1 MAQLQLSGI
10 TRSII
15 VCRTVSCHRT
25 TSFSDD
31 YLDMLDRQAVE
42 SSKEITKY
50 EAAGTLETG
59 EQLVEFDLLQYWQ
72 VLMFASSSVILT
84 LSSPVPC
91 RS

>member
-1 MAQLQLSGI
+1 
-10 TRSII
+10 
-15 VCRTVSCHRT
+15 
-25 TSFSDD
+25 
-31 YLDMLDRQAVE
+31 MLDRQAVE

-59 EQLVEFDLLQYWQ
+59 EQLVEFDLQYWQ